1 MENTKKLIYLDNAA
15 TTQVD
20 EQVFEAMKPYFCE
33 LYANP
38 SSVYS
43 FAGKASK
50 AVEEAREQIASLLH
64 AKA

>member
-1 MENTKKLIYLDNAA
+1 MEDTKKLIYLDNAA

-20 EQVFEAMKPYFCE
+20 SEVFEAMKPYFCE

-43 FAGKASK
+43 FAGKAAK
-50 AVEEAREQIASLLH
+50 AVEDARAQIAHLI
-64 AKA
+64 K